1 MGIVSARGAE
11 TEAERLLLN
20 IESREKCREL
30 LESTERYIVIAFDQK
45 KDNDGK
51 PVPDG
56 SGVMIVAHGAETRLV
71 ETISLGILHLIDMA
85 GGVCQKLAE
94 EAREREGKQD

>member
-30 LESTERYIVIAFDQK
+30 LENTERYLVIAFDQK

-56 SGVMIVAHGAETRLV
+56 SGVMIVAHGAETRLLD
-71 ETISLGILHLIDMA
+71 TISLGILHLMDMHE
-85 GGVCQKLAE
+85 GVYRKLLE
-94 EAREREGKQD
+94 EREGKQD